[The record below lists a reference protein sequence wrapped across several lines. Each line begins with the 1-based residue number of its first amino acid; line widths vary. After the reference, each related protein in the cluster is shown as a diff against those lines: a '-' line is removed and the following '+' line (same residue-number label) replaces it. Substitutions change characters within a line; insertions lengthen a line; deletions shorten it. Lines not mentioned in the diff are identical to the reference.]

1 MAANLIPVKTGNEQ
15 FPVYYQQYLP
25 ALKAYNTILSCVSTI
40 QHKVL
45 YVASLVQIATD
56 SAYTVR
62 IYSINLLTGR
72 GQSIGVIPY
81 TTFGSSPIGAIL
93 VDDNYIY
100 ISRMVS
106 VTTIYK
112 FRLDDL
118 TFVQS
123 YQYAASAPQAY
134 GKMQWFNDRTICM
147 AYANG
152 FLFFDTIDER
162 YTYKSY
168 TTSYASQDMAVGK
181 YVVITNQN
189 IVTSNS
195 VFVYDTRT
203 DTYSTFSLT
212 STAVAVSCYDNGKFY
227 IANAGY
233 LYIVDENTLTMESIV
248 TSWPKPR
255 SINVS
260 NNTVFISAA
269 NSNKIYL
276 YDMKER
282 YTRSIIIHWTI
293 PDFNSSYTYIPS
305 TLSGLYFFP
314 YYTILQMD
322 YSGYFKYNFGP
333 KSMDM
338 SILYN
343 SDNDSHFTYD
353 ERFVEFTESYVTI
366 HDGMITKQLQPF
378 DPVNSI
384 KSIPMNRSEYNVI
397 KRLVLQQPIED
408 DT

>member
-1 MAANLIPVKTGNEQ
+1 MAVG
-15 FPVYYQQYLP
+15 YLTDHGSGASDLGEMVDDP
-25 ALKAYNTILSCVSTI
+25 LG
-40 QHKVL
+40 VL
-45 YVASLVQIATD
+45 GGTREDETASLVGEYPLYVFHALGGG
-56 SAYTVR
+56 YPVH
-62 IYSINLLTGR
+62 
-72 GQSIGVIPY
+72 
-81 TTFGSSPIGAIL
+81 
-93 VDDNYIY
+93 VDD
-100 ISRMVS
+100 RALPGG
-106 VTTIYK
+106 
-112 FRLDDL
+112 F
-118 TFVQS
+118 QHH
-123 YQYAASAPQAY
+123 PQ
-134 GKMQWFNDRTICM
+134 
-147 AYANG
+147 
-152 FLFFDTIDER
+152 
-162 YTYKSY
+162 
-168 TTSYASQDMAVGK
+168 
-181 YVVITNQN
+181 
-189 IVTSNS
+189 
-195 VFVYDTRT
+195 RT
-203 DTYSTFSLT
+203 DASG
-212 STAVAVSCYDNGKFY
+212 VAHVLGGVAELFLCDD
-227 IANAGY
+227 AHHVH
-233 LYIVDENTLTMESIV
+233 LVLD
-248 TSWPKPR
+248 
-255 SINVS
+255 
-260 NNTVFISAA
+260 
-269 NSNKIYL
+269 NKIYL